1 MTKIRDLKYGDKIRI
16 VNRTICSM
24 SMFPDIVGE
33 VVRPPKTDES
43 ESPSIW
49 VLEEGKHD
57 PTPVGIDFEFVY
69 ADEAY
74 NHLEQET
81 VECIKGYLHEI
92 NSPKCSKTARLSV
105 TGALTGMLRALT
117 YENIISVEQA
127 NKIIE
132 QIK

>member
-1 MTKIRDLKYGDKIRI
+1 MNSVSDLKYGDKIKIINSPRI
-16 VNRTICSM
+16 KP
-24 SMFPDIVGE
+24 FPFTVAGT
-33 VVRPPKTDES
+33 VVRPPRKDDLD
-43 ESPSIW
+43 SPSIW
-49 VLEEGKHD
+49 VLQEGRND

-81 VECIKGYLHEI
+81 VECIKGYLHEL

-117 YENIISVEQA
+117 YESIISYEQA